1 MNDNDAQPT
10 ACTSAFVHRQRF
22 TVSFEYPV
30 CFTSDAFAP
39 RNPHLVEAI
48 AWREPARRH
57 RVLPV
62 IDFGVANAWPSLSK
76 DLNEYVRAH
85 GDRLAL
91 VTEPIVIPGGEA
103 VKNNPAMVSHLLS
116 RFDALGMDRHSFVLV
131 IGGGAVLDMA
141 CYAAAVAH
149 RGLRVVR
156 MPTTVL
162 SQNDSGVGI
171 KNGVNAFGKKNFLGT
186 FAPPHAVVNDAR
198 LLTTLEHRDMLAGMA
213 ESVKVALVRDA
224 GFFAWICDNAEALA
238 TAALPT
244 VKALIRRTAE
254 LHLAHIA
261 GGGDPFETDSARPLD
276 FGHWAAHKLESMTAH
291 RLRHGEAVA
300 IGIALD
306 TLYSSRVGLC
316 DPVVAERVLGA
327 LSRIGLP
334 TFDPSLTARAA
345 SGRLTVLDGLSEFQ
359 EHLGGDLSITLLAD
373 AGSGVEAHVIDE
385 ARMAK
390 CIEELGERHRA
401 PITAGFAASAEPRA
415 LAARNMTW
423 R

>member
-1 MNDNDAQPT
+1 MSDDGVRFTGGASPP
-10 ACTSAFVHRQRF
+10 VHRQRF

-30 CFTSDAFAP
+30 YFTSDSLSP
-39 RNPHLVEAI
+39 GNPHLADAI

-62 IDFGVANAWPSLSK
+62 VDSGVANAWPQLSG
-76 DLNEYVRAH
+76 DLRRYVGAH
-85 GDRLAL
+85 DDRLAL
-91 VTEPIVIPGGEA
+91 VAEPIVVPGGEP
-103 VKNNPAMVSHLLS
+103 VKNDPAVVSHLLS

-141 CYAAAVAH
+141 GYAAAVAH

-162 SQNDSGVGI
+162 SQNDSGVGV

-186 FAPPHAVVNDAR
+186 FAPPHAVVNDSRFLA
-198 LLTTLEHRDMLAGMA
+198 TLDRRDMLAGMA
-213 ESVKVALVRDA
+213 ESVKVALIRDA
-224 GFFAWICDNAEALA
+224 AFFEWISDQAEALSTGA
-238 TAALPT
+238 PSAVELL
-244 VKALIRRTAE
+244 VRRTAE

-261 GGGDPFETDSARPLD
+261 GGGDPFETGSARPLD

-306 TLYSSRVGLC
+306 TLYSARAGLC
-316 DPVVAERVLGA
+316 DASLAERVLGA

-334 TFDPSLTARAA
+334 TFDPALAARAD
-345 SGRLTVLDGLSEFQ
+345 SGRLVVMDGLAEFR
-359 EHLGGDLSITLLAD
+359 EHLGGELTITLLA
-373 AGSGVEAHVIDE
+373 GPGRGVEAHAIDE
-385 ARMAK
+385 TRMAA
-390 CIEELGERHRA
+390 CIMELMELWDLRERHLGPGGPER
-401 PITAGFAASAEPRA
+401 PGS
-415 LAARNMTW
+415 
-423 R
+423 

>member
-1 MNDNDAQPT
+1 VSDHGVWGTGARPH
-10 ACTSAFVHRQRF
+10 VYRQRF

-30 CFTSDAFAP
+30 CFTSDSCAP
-39 RNPHLVEAI
+39 GNPDLVDAI

-62 IDFGVANAWPSLSK
+62 IDSGVANAWPSLPG
-76 DLNEYVRAH
+76 DLREYMKAH
-85 GDRLAL
+85 DGRLAL
-91 VTEPIVIPGGEA
+91 VAEPIVVPGGEP
-103 VKNNPAMVSHLLS
+103 VKNDPAQVLHLLS
-116 RFDALGMDRHSFVLV
+116 RFDALGMDRHSFILI

-162 SQNDSGVGI
+162 SQNDSGVGV

-198 LLTTLEHRDMLAGMA
+198 FLATLDRRDLLAGMA
-213 ESVKVALVRDA
+213 ESVKVALIRDA
-224 GFFAWICDNAEALA
+224 AFFDWISGHAADLAAGTPSSVDAL
-238 TAALPT
+238 
-244 VKALIRRTAE
+244 VRRTAE

-261 GGGDPFETDSARPLD
+261 EGGDPFETGSARPLD

-306 TLYSSRVGLC
+306 TLYSARIGLC
-316 DPVVAERVLGA
+316 DTALAERVLGA

-334 TFDPSLTARAA
+334 TFDPALAARAV
-345 SGRLTVLDGLSEFQ
+345 SGRLSVMDGLDEFR
-359 EHLGGDLSITLLAD
+359 EHLGGDLTVTLLA
-373 AGSGVEAHVIDE
+373 GPGRGVEVHAIDE
-385 ARMAK
+385 ARMAA
-390 CIEELGERHRA
+390 CIDELGERHA
-401 PITAGFAASAEPRA
+401 AGAS
-415 LAARNMTW
+415 
-423 R
+423 

>member
-1 MNDNDAQPT
+1 MSDPGVCSTGGANPA
-10 ACTSAFVHRQRF
+10 VHKQRF

-30 CFTSDAFAP
+30 CFTSDAFSP
-39 RNPHLVEAI
+39 RNRHLADAI

-62 IDFGVANAWPSLSK
+62 VDSGVADAWPQLPG
-76 DLNEYVRAH
+76 DLRGYVAAH
-85 GDRLAL
+85 DDRLSL
-91 VTEPIVIPGGEA
+91 VAAPIVVPGGEP
-103 VKNNPAMVSHLLS
+103 VKNDPAVVSHLLS
-116 RFDALGMDRHSFVLV
+116 RFDALGMDRHSFILV

-141 CYAAAVAH
+141 GYAAAVAH

-162 SQNDSGVGI
+162 SQNDSGVGV

-198 LLTTLEHRDMLAGMA
+198 FLATLERRDMLAGMA
-213 ESVKVALVRDA
+213 ESMKVALIRDA
-224 GFFAWICDNAEALA
+224 AFFGWMSDQAEALSA
-238 TAALPT
+238 GAPTAMET
-244 VKALIRRTAE
+244 LIRRTAE

-261 GGGDPFETDSARPLD
+261 GGGDPFETGSARPLD

-306 TLYSSRVGLC
+306 TLYSARAGLC
-316 DPVVAERVLGA
+316 DASLAEQVLRA

-334 TFDPSLTARAA
+334 TFDPALAARAD
-345 SGRLTVLDGLSEFQ
+345 SGRLVVMEGLTEFR
-359 EHLGGDLSITLLAD
+359 EHLGGDLTITLLA
-373 AGSGVEAHVIDE
+373 GPGRGVEAHAIDE
-385 ARMAK
+385 ARMAA
-390 CIEELGERHRA
+390 CIAELRERHTA
-401 PITAGFAASAEPRA
+401 PGAPGPPGDPAS
-415 LAARNMTW
+415 
-423 R
+423 